1 MAALEEVKAKQA
13 PVLIMAGGTGG
24 HIFPALAVADAI
36 KSQDVP
42 VIWLGTAKGLESKII
57 PKEGIDIE
65 YIRIGGL
72 RGKGLV
78 HKVLAPFKI
87 IDAVMQALKIMRRI
101 NPRSVLGMGGYV
113 TGPGGIAAWLM
124 GKPLYI
130 HEQNAV
136 AGLTNRI
143 LAKISKKVFEAFPGS
158 FMQMTKLS
166 CSGNP
171 VRKEFYQLDDVERR
185 LAEREGRVNVLV
197 LGGSL
202 GAKVLNETVPQA
214 INKIDPELRPNI
226 RHQAGERTVD
236 IAHQQ
241 YEDAGVMAEVTPFID
256 DMAQAFEWADMI
268 ICRAGALTIAEIAV
282 VGVPA
287 ILVPFPHAVDDH
299 QTQNARYLS
308 TAGAAVLIPQDMLN
322 ADSLYQEVSKL
333 IQDKK
338 LRIKMAKKAKEL
350 AKDKAAEMIAEQ
362 CLQLSGNKVLEK
374 E

>member
-24 HIFPALAVADAI
+24 HIFPALAVADTI
-36 KSQDVP
+36 QSQDVP

-78 HKVLAPFKI
+78 HKLIAPFKI
-87 IDAVMQALKIMRRI
+87 IDAIMQALKIMRRI

-158 FMQMTKLS
+158 FMQMPKLS

-171 VRKEFYQLDDVERR
+171 VRKEFYQLDDVEQR

-226 RHQAGERTVD
+226 RHQAGEKTVD
-236 IAHQQ
+236 LAHQQ

-322 ADSLYQEVSKL
+322 ADSLYREVSKL

-362 CLQLSGNKVLEK
+362 CLQLSENQGLEK